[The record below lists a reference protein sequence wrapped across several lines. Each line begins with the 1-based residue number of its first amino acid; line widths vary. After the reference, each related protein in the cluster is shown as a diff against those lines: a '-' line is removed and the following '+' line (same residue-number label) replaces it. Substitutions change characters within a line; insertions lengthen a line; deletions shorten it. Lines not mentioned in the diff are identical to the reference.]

1 MKNKLKKVNV
11 LKPTFKIAVLMTTY
25 NRVTNTKN
33 CLENLFK
40 CFLPKDFSLN
50 VFIADSNS
58 PDNTEK
64 IIKKIFP
71 EVDIFNVGDNI
82 FWNQGM
88 IKAWKRSIKIN
99 PDFFLWLNDDT
110 VLHENSIKNIL
121 NDYSIKNNSIIVGVT
136 KDEKGLT
143 YGGRRDFK
151 DYILS
156 PNGTPQEIKI
166 MNGNFVL
173 VPKQVFEIIGNLNNK
188 FSHSLGDID
197 YGLNALKNGIYIYCT
212 SKIVGHCSKNES
224 VWYKENSFIKRL
236 KVLNSPKGTPLKE
249 YFYFNKKHFGVIKA
263 IKFLIASFVALIFPN
278 LYGSLK

>member
-1 MKNKLKKVNV
+1 MNSS
-11 LKPTFKIAVLMTTY
+11 FKIAVLMTTY
-25 NRVTNTKN
+25 NRITKTLA
-33 CLENLFK
+33 CLENLFN
-40 CFLPKDFSLN
+40 CPLPKEYSIN

-58 PDNTEK
+58 PDNTK
-64 IIKKIFP
+64 SIIKEKFP
-71 EVDIFNVGDNI
+71 DVEIFNVGDNI

-88 IKAWKRSIKIN
+88 IKAWKRSLKIN

-110 VLHENSIKNIL
+110 VLYENSIKDIL
-121 NDYSIKNNSIIVGVT
+121 KDYSIKKNSIIVGVT
-136 KDEKGLT
+136 EDEKGLT

-173 VPKQVFEIIGNLNNK
+173 VPKQVFEILGYLNYR

-197 YGLNALKNGIYIYCT
+197 YGLRALKNGIYIYCT
-212 SKIVGHCSKNES
+212 SKIVGYCSKNES

-249 YFYFNKKHFGVIKA
+249 YFYFNKKHFGVFKA
-263 IKFLIASFVALIFPN
+263 IKFLIASFLALIFPN
-278 LYGSLK
+278 LYTSLK